1 MKIGIFFYSFIFYF
15 FYLLFS
21 SRNLIGGNSLVDIVI
36 TTPFR
41 LMEHV
46 TGTEG
51 FTLQHVQFL
60 VFDEAD
66 RLLSERLEWI
76 DVVLKNIEHP
86 QTGKFD
92 FQKEYDEN
100 MSLFVFSILLIFD
113 SKIDMCT
120 SRSIFTPSALSL
132 GHTTPVNFLIL
143 VLLQKSLFL

>member
-1 MKIGIFFYSFIFYF
+1 M
-15 FYLLFS
+15 
-21 SRNLIGGNSLVDIVI
+21 IGGNSLVDILI

-51 FTLQHVQFL
+51 FTLQHVQYL

-86 QTGKFD
+86 ETGKFD
-92 FQKEYDEN
+92 FQKEYER
-100 MSLFVFSILLIFD
+100 
-113 SKIDMCT
+113 K
-120 SRSIFTPSALSL
+120 
-132 GHTTPVNFLIL
+132 
-143 VLLQKSLFL
+143 